1 MINHCMKQRIL
12 ILFLSAFII
21 SCSSK
26 PDLPVVENV
35 DLDKYMG
42 TWYEIAALPV
52 SAKKKCT
59 CNKIDFELADDK
71 SYIRIIESCIKK
83 EKQGAILGK
92 AFVDENSGNA
102 KWKVE
107 HFWPFSDDLFII
119 SLANDYSWYMSGNP
133 NRKELSIYS
142 RTEALSDSLYNDLI
156 KQAADLSFD
165 TSRIVKVVHNC
176 K

>member
-1 MINHCMKQRIL
+1 MKQRAL
-12 ILFLSAFII
+12 VLFFSLLLF

-71 SYIRIIESCIKK
+71 SYVRIIESCIKK

-102 KWKVE
+102 KWNVE
-107 HFWPFSDDLFII
+107 HFWPFSDAYYII
-119 SLANDYSWYMSGNP
+119 SLANDYSWCMTGNP
-133 NRKELSIYS
+133 NRKELSIYA
-142 RTEALSDSLYNDLI
+142 RTATLSDSLYNDLV
-156 KQAADLSFD
+156 KQAAELSFD

-176 K
+176 E

>member
-1 MINHCMKQRIL
+1 MIQRIL
-12 ILFLSAFII
+12 IVILGLFIF

-26 PDLPVVENV
+26 PDLPAIANV
-35 DLDKYMG
+35 DLDKFMG
-42 TWYEIAALPV
+42 TWYEIGALPV

-92 AFVDENSGNA
+92 AFVNENSGNA
-102 KWKVE
+102 KWDVE
-107 HFWPFSDDLFII
+107 HFWPFSDELYII
-119 SLANDYSWYMSGNP
+119 ALADDYSWCMTGNP
-133 NRKELSIYS
+133 NRKELSVYS
-142 RTEALSDSLYNDLI
+142 RATSLSDSLYNDLV

-176 K
+176 N

>member
-1 MINHCMKQRIL
+1 MKKRIL
-12 ILFLSAFII
+12 ILLLSVFLF

-26 PDLPVVENV
+26 PDLPVVEKV
-35 DLDKYMG
+35 DIGKYMG
-42 TWYEIAALPV
+42 TWYEIAALPIT
-52 SAKKKCT
+52 AKKKCS

-92 AFVDENSGNA
+92 AFVDESSGNA
-102 KWKVE
+102 KWDVE
-107 HFWPFSDDLFII
+107 HFWPFTDELFII
-119 SLANDYSWYMSGNP
+119 ALADDYSWCMTGNP

-142 RTEALSDSLYNDLI
+142 RKSTLADSLYNDLV
-156 KQAADLSFD
+156 KQASDLNFD

-176 K
+176 N